1 MVGLTHN
8 VLRAGWA
15 GFTSLPLAIL
25 GVDPSGCAL
34 PFLLQFRLDKTAF

>member
-1 MVGLTHN
+1 MVGLPPE

-15 GFTSLPLAIL
+15 GFASLPLASL
-25 GVDPSGCAL
+25 GVDPSGYAL